1 MTIVDGRDF
10 REDEEAD
17 DNHVIINE
25 AMAKLMGP
33 GSAVGKVIQS
43 PRNADDSYTDLT
55 VTGVVHNYIYGN
67 VTWDGAPPVILFRK
81 AQGGPGLLY
90 VRPKTQAG
98 LTQVL
103 ASVESVM
110 KKNNPAYPLEY
121 QFVDQE
127 FNRMFSTETQTSKV
141 SGVFAVLAI
150 LISCLGLFG
159 LAAYTAEQRTKEIG
173 IRKVLGASVT
183 GITSLLTRNFLVL
196 VGLSCLIAFPV
207 AWWMMHRW
215 LEDYE
220 YRIVLGW
227 WMFAVAGVIAVL
239 IALMTIGFQSIKA
252 ALANPVRS
260 LRSE

>member
-1 MTIVDGRDF
+1 
-10 REDEEAD
+10 
-17 DNHVIINE
+17 
-25 AMAKLMGP
+25 
-33 GSAVGKVIQS
+33 
-43 PRNADDSYTDLT
+43 
-55 VTGVVHNYIYGN
+55 
-67 VTWDGAPPVILFRK
+67 
-81 AQGGPGLLY
+81 
-90 VRPKTQAG
+90 
-98 LTQVL
+98 
-103 ASVESVM
+103 M

-127 FNRMFSTETQTSKV
+127 FNGMFATETQTSKV
-141 SGVFAVLAI
+141 SGVFAALAI

-159 LAAYTAEQRTKEIG
+159 LAAYTTEQRKKEIG
-173 IRKVLGASVT
+173 IRKVLGASVA

-260 LRSE
+260 LRTE